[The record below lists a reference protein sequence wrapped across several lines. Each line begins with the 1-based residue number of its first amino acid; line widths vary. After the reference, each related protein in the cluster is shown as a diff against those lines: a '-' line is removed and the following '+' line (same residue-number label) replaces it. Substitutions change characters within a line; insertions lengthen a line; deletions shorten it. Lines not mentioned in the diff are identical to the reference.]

1 MECTI
6 QEISC
11 RLQLT
16 LHVPSCCNIVLVKY
30 GQGSD
35 LVRAGTVGS
44 GSAGGGGGEKA
55 ANNYAM
61 FSSPIG
67 QQSLADVHRSQEL
80 RRRPGT
86 GMEDSQSDNGMTN
99 MSNPNHHHIN
109 GNMSMN
115 MNMKASMRDENGKP
129 YSSKNSNNNNNS
141 SSSSSGGGSGTS
153 DRYGRGYGK
162 QSQLQLQQ
170 QQRPNRDMKARLQ
183 GAEKVEKAI
192 TQVFTMYAH

>member
-1 MECTI
+1 MYY
-6 QEISC
+6 
-11 RLQLT
+11 
-16 LHVPSCCNIVLVKY
+16 VLVKY

-35 LVRAGTVGS
+35 LVRAGTSGS
-44 GSAGGGGGEKA
+44 GSAGGGGGGDKA
-55 ANNYAM
+55 AINYAM

-86 GMEDSQSDNGMTN
+86 GVEDSQSDNGI
-99 MSNPNHHHIN
+99 SNPNHHQIN
-109 GNMSMN
+109 GNMSMI

-129 YSSKNSNNNNNS
+129 YSSKNNNNNS
-141 SSSSSGGGSGTS
+141 SSSSGGGGGGGTS
-153 DRYGRGYGK
+153 DRYGRGYGM
-162 QSQLQLQQ
+162 QNQLQLQQQ

-192 TQVFTMYAH
+192 TQVFVNYSY